1 MWVHF
6 ISKQLQSDLYYMQNT
21 PQFVIWQSST
31 ELNAEGGLNQNM
43 HFNAKYMLQLEIKRV
58 IKVTKIPEWVTRVA
72 IELHLVWRMEH
83 DLRCAII
90 RSRRHFIC
98 FAALKFRFLWFFMYF
113 KVERENNFD
122 TLMTVCINGF
132 KLFRGKRYDMRVKL
146 QYSSQKFVILFTT
159 MHAIRFRLKVND
171 GI

>member
-1 MWVHF
+1 
-6 ISKQLQSDLYYMQNT
+6 
-21 PQFVIWQSST
+21 
-31 ELNAEGGLNQNM
+31 
-43 HFNAKYMLQLEIKRV
+43 
-58 IKVTKIPEWVTRVA
+58 
-72 IELHLVWRMEH
+72 
-83 DLRCAII
+83 
-90 RSRRHFIC
+90 
-98 FAALKFRFLWFFMYF
+98 MYF